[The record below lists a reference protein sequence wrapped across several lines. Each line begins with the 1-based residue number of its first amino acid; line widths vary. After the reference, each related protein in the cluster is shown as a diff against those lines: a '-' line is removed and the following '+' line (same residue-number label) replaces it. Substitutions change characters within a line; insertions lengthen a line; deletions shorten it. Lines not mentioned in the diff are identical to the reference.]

1 MDRATQYRPHDRSI
15 GRRYGRRQKA
25 FVLVFVTILL
35 LSMSG
40 CSILKRD
47 GVSTLGTESVLSG
60 DAKLVCSSDCSDR
73 GQCGTADQ
81 GEMVLLSSAGPAT
94 VGHNMAIP
102 DGTSVTIDH
111 EEKRTVIQAATD
123 QSSEVSFYQVNVPE
137 RGPGWA
143 AGWCVG
149 Q

>member
-1 MDRATQYRPHDRSI
+1 
-15 GRRYGRRQKA
+15 
-25 FVLVFVTILL
+25 
-35 LSMSG
+35 
-40 CSILKRD
+40 
-47 GVSTLGTESVLSG
+47 
-60 DAKLVCSSDCSDR
+60 
-73 GQCGTADQ
+73 
-81 GEMVLLSSAGPAT
+81 
-94 VGHNMAIP
+94 MAIP

-123 QSSEVSFYQVNVPE
+123 QSSEVSFYQVNVPD